1 MTEPPPVQHPGAAD
15 RENATREPN
24 AEVRT
29 VAVGGFGAIG
39 AKLAHCLDRGM
50 PGLRLAAVSA
60 RDRDRAAKAVA
71 TFANPVPVV
80 ALEALAE
87 TGEIV
92 VECAPA
98 AVFRQVAEPALGAGR
113 TLVAVSAGALLDNDD
128 LVDLAHSCGGRI
140 IVPSGALLG
149 LDAVA
154 AANEG
159 TIRTVRMITRKPPA
173 GLAGAPYLM
182 EHGIDLD
189 GVRAPLRVFEGT
201 AREAVKGFPANVN
214 VAVALSLAGI
224 GPDRTRIEIWADP
237 GVTRNTHTIEVDAD
251 SSRFSMTIENVPCED
266 NPRTGKIA
274 ALSVLA
280 LLRKLT
286 SPLQIGG

>member
-1 MTEPPPVQHPGAAD
+1 MTEPPPGLQQSAAD
-15 RENATREPN
+15 RAGATPQLD

-29 VAVGGFGAIG
+29 VALGGFGAIG
-39 AKLAHCLDRGM
+39 AKLAGCLDDGIT
-50 PGLRLAAVSA
+50 GLRLAAVSA
-60 RDRDRAAKAVA
+60 RDRDRAAKIVA
-71 TFANPVPVV
+71 NFAHPVPVV
-80 ALEALAE
+80 ALEGLAE
-87 TGEIV
+87 TAEIV

-98 AVFRQVAEPALGAGR
+98 AVFRQVAEPALRAGC
-113 TLVAVSAGALLDNDD
+113 TLVAVSVGALLDNDD
-128 LVDLAHSCGGRI
+128 LVGVARACGGRV

-159 TIRTVRMITRKPPA
+159 IIRSVRMITRKPPA
-173 GLAGAPYLM
+173 GLAGAPYLIQ
-182 EHGIDLD
+182 HGIDLD
-189 GVRAPLRVFEGT
+189 GVRAPLKVFEGT

-237 GVTRNTHTIEVDAD
+237 GVTRNTHTIDVDAD
-251 SSRFSMTIENVPCED
+251 SSRFSMTIENVPSED
-266 NPRTGKIA
+266 NPRTGKITV
-274 ALSVLA
+274 LSVLA

>member
-1 MTEPPPVQHPGAAD
+1 MTAPPPVVHQGAAN
-15 RENATREPN
+15 RGGATPGSDV
-24 AEVRT
+24 AVRT

-39 AKLAHCLDRGM
+39 EKLARCLDDGI

-60 RDRDRAAKAVA
+60 RDRDRAAKFVA
-71 TFANPVPVV
+71 SFAAPVPVL

-87 TGEIV
+87 TAEIV

-98 AVFRQVAEPALGAGR
+98 AVFRQVAEPALGAGG

-128 LVDLAHSCGGRI
+128 LVDLARARGGRI

-154 AANEG
+154 AANQG
-159 TIRTVRMITRKPPA
+159 IIRTVRMITRKPPA
-173 GLAGAPYLM
+173 GLAGAPYLAQ
-182 EHGIDLD
+182 HGIDLD
-189 GVRAPLRVFEGT
+189 AVRAPLKVFEGT

-237 GVTRNTHTIEVDAD
+237 GVTRNTHTIDVDAD
-251 SSRFSMTIENVPCED
+251 SSRFSMTIENVPSED
-266 NPRTGKIA
+266 NPRTGKITV
-274 ALSVLA
+274 LSVLA